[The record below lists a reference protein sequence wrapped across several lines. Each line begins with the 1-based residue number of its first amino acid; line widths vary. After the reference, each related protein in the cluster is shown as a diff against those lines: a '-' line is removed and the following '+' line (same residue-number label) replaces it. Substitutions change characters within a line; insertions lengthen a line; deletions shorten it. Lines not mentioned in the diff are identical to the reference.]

1 MSRENPRPVPP
12 AFDDLR
18 HLRRHTPGG
27 WLIQHPL
34 IKHPE
39 PKPEPR
45 PPVPMPR
52 GYTSTRSLCQEF
64 EMTPQ
69 QVRGLCRRLHHV
81 HATMPGST
89 QPGNAYPA
97 AAARRRLTRS
107 AELRSLPTSPPPGHI
122 TARQAMQLLQCSLS
136 SLTRLTKGNMLHP
149 IPGRNSSN
157 TRSLLYYPL
166 AEVDSLRTHRIN
178 THRQQLA
185 QLHAPLP

>member
-27 WLIQHPL
+27 WLIVHPL
-34 IKHPE
+34 LHHPVPVRAARPAV
-39 PKPEPR
+39 PKPPGYVTTRALCAAFGLGPR
-45 PPVPMPR
+45 TVR
-52 GYTSTRSLCQEF
+52 RI
-64 EMTPQ
+64 
-69 QVRGLCRRLHHV
+69 VRGLRAVRV
-81 HATMPGST
+81 ATDGT
-89 QPGNAYPA
+89 QPCNAYPA
-97 AAARRRLTRS
+97 AAARRRLTRA

-136 SLTRLTKGNMLHP
+136 SLTRLTKGNLLHP

-166 AEVDSLRTHRIN
+166 AEVDSLRTRRIN